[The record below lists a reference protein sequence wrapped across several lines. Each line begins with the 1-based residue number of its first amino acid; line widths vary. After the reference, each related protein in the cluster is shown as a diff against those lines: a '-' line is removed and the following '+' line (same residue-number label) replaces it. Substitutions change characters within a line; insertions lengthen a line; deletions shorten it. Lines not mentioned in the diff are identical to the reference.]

1 MIKHLIQARKDAG
14 LTQIEV
20 ANKMDKTQ
28 GSISKIEHC
37 QKRVDILELIQL
49 AGLYGIDPANILKAK

>member
-1 MIKHLIQARKDAG
+1 
-14 LTQIEV
+14 
-20 ANKMDKTQ
+20 MDKTQ